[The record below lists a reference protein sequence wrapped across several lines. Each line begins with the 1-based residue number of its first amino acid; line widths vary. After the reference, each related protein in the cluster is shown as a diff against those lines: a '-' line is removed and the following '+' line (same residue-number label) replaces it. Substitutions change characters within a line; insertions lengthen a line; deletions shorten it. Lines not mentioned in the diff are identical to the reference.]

1 MFMQLK
7 AWMTTLL
14 FKKELS
20 FIQRSIPSGISLTNR
35 HLLILDGHGS
45 YVTLAATKQAKK
57 FGLYMI
63 TLPLHTSL
71 HFDLWMWLASSL
83 SRLLLKM
90 QETQQ

>member
-1 MFMQLK
+1 MQLK

-35 HLLILDGHGS
+35 HLLILNRHGS
-45 YVTLAATKQAKK
+45 HVTLVTIKQVKK

-71 HFDLWMWLASSL
+71 HFNPWMWLASSL
-83 SRLLLKM
+83 SRLLLKRK
-90 QETQQ
+90 EIQQ